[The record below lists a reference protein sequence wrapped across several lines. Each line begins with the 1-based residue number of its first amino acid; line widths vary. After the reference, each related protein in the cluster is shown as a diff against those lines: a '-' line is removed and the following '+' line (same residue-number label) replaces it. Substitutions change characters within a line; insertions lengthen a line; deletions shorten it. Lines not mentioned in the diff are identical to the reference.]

1 MQIII
6 GKILGFI
13 IAIILGS
20 IGVLLLDKNRGDIT
34 KGFEDLCALLMI
46 FLSIMTISIT
56 IFS

>member
-34 KGFEDLCALLMI
+34 KGLED
-46 FLSIMTISIT
+46 FVQYQ
-56 IFS
+56 